1 MKVSI
6 THSERETFHLAEKL
20 SRDFKGREII
30 LLTGELGAGK
40 TVFAKGLASG
50 LGVRDINQVCS
61 PSYTLINIYQG
72 RYPIYHIDLYR
83 LQEDAEI
90 SDLGWEDF
98 LGEAVVVVE
107 WAEKIKFPLD
117 GILVTIEVGQAE
129 DRTISI
135 QP

>member
-1 MKVSI
+1 MKVSV
-6 THSERETFHLAEKL
+6 THSELETFHLAEKL
-20 SRDFKGREII
+20 GRDFRGNEIV

-50 LGVRDINQVCS
+50 LGVKDISQVCS

-72 RYPIYHIDLYR
+72 KYPLYHLDLYR
-83 LQEDAEI
+83 LREDAEI

-98 LGEAVVVVE
+98 LGEAVVIVE

-117 GILVTIEVGQAE
+117 GIRVTIEVGWADE
-129 DRTISI
+129 RTISI
-135 QP
+135 RP